1 MANPRMM
8 DPETELALLRS
19 KVETLMA
26 ERVAPAVSAFAGE
39 AESMA
44 RNAGAQLRHG
54 VDHVSDQLRGGV
66 DEVSERVR
74 DRPLAAIGLALL
86 AGAAI
91 FAMIR
96 R

>member
-1 MANPRMM
+1 MTDSSRM
-8 DPETELALLRS
+8 DPETELALLRA

-26 ERVAPAVSAFAGE
+26 ERVAPAVSALAGE
-39 AESMA
+39 VESLA
-44 RNAGAQLRHG
+44 RNAGTQMRN
-54 VDHVSDQLRGGV
+54 GV

-74 DRPLAAIGLALL
+74 DRPLAAMGLALL